1 MGINHAD
8 TAGSRWHIWGMRGV
22 KSEVNQWA
30 KKEDDR
36 RLGKES

>member
-1 MGINHAD
+1 MGISDED
-8 TAGSRWHIWGMRGV
+8 TAWSRGHIWGMRGV